1 MNLKGQKCLRLKIS
15 VGQVAKLNLGG
26 ARSFGEDRNV
36 PGSRAK
42 IKILTRGE
50 ASAAPGRAPRGGTSQ
65 SGCGARHCCYLGKLT
80 G

>member
-1 MNLKGQKCLRLKIS
+1 MNLKGQKRLRLKIS

-50 ASAAPGRAPRGGTSQ
+50 ASAAPGRAPEAVLVSPGAGPGIAATSG
-65 SGCGARHCCYLGKLT
+65 S
-80 G
+80 